1 MSSVS
6 PKNDTSVLSKTFTS
20 YQKIIILLL
29 AILQF
34 TIVLDFMILAPLGD
48 ILMKSMNMSTK
59 QFGTVVSAYAI
70 SACISGIFAA
80 GFADKFDRKKLL
92 LFFYAGFILGT
103 YFCAISY
110 NYETLF
116 IARIITGLFGGV
128 IGSISMAIITDIFS
142 IHQRGKVMGFVQMA
156 FGGSQILGIPIGLV
170 LANYWSWHATFY
182 MVLILAF
189 ILGIALVIKLKPLT
203 EHLKLIN
210 NKNALQ
216 HLLQTIKKKDYRI
229 GFLATALLSM
239 GGFLIM
245 PFSTAFIV
253 NNIHIAQ
260 SQVAIIF
267 FFTGIFS
274 IIIITFRKGLFAKPL
289 HLNNVIITNIDEFIN
304 QSAKDL
310 AENSKEK
317 NVGEHILLEE
327 TFDLNPD
334 DLMKQEDDE
343 NKSLGDDN
351 IVLDIEELD
360 PVEEQIKEDPDS
372 LKEVDLSSTLENTLE
387 TITLKKPNQVYY
399 QIYQK
404 AREKA
409 KEAKKNAIVAYLDM
423 KNIKKTYMLEDI
435 DESDSEFED
444 FVSRD
449 SDSDNESLE
458 DNDE

>member
-20 YQKIIILLL
+20 YQKIIIFLL

-182 MVLILAF
+182 MVLILA
-189 ILGIALVIKLKPLT
+189 ILLGIALVMKLNPLT

-239 GGFLIM
+239 GGFMIM

-274 IIIITFRKGLFAKPL
+274 IIIMPIVGKLSDKFDKLMIFGIGTIIAIVMVVIYT
-289 HLNNVIITNIDEFIN
+289 HLSPVPIWLVII
-304 QSAKDL
+304 
-310 AENSKEK
+310 
-317 NVGEHILLEE
+317 V
-327 TFDLNPD
+327 
-334 DLMKQEDDE
+334 
-343 NKSLGDDN
+343 N
-351 IVLDIEELD
+351 IVLFIGIMSRMVPATALNSAVPDAYDRGAYMSINSSLQQFAGGIAALFSGLVVVQKSKNSPIENFDILGY
-360 PVEEQIKEDPDS
+360 VMVVLMLLCFYFVYKVNR
-372 LKEVDLSSTLENTLE
+372 L
-387 TITLKKPNQVYY
+387 LKK
-399 QIYQK
+399 
-404 AREKA
+404 RE
-409 KEAKKNAIVAYLDM
+409 
-423 KNIKKTYMLEDI
+423 IK
-435 DESDSEFED
+435 
-444 FVSRD
+444 
-449 SDSDNESLE
+449 
-458 DNDE
+458 

>member
-6 PKNDTSVLSKTFTS
+6 PKNDTSVFSKTFTS
-20 YQKIIILLL
+20 YQKIIIFLL

-182 MVLILAF
+182 MVLILS
-189 ILGIALVIKLKPLT
+189 ILLGIALVMKLNPLT

-239 GGFLIM
+239 GGFMIM

-274 IIIITFRKGLFAKPL
+274 IIIMPIVGKLSDKYDKLMIFGIGTIIAIVMVVIYT
-289 HLNNVIITNIDEFIN
+289 HLSPVPIWLVII
-304 QSAKDL
+304 
-310 AENSKEK
+310 
-317 NVGEHILLEE
+317 V
-327 TFDLNPD
+327 
-334 DLMKQEDDE
+334 
-343 NKSLGDDN
+343 N
-351 IVLDIEELD
+351 IVLFIGIMSRMVPATALNSAVPDAYDRGAYMSINSSLQQFAGGIAALFSGLVVVQKSKNSPIENFDVLGY
-360 PVEEQIKEDPDS
+360 VMVVLMLMCFYFVFKVNV
-372 LKEVDLSSTLENTLE
+372 L
-387 TITLKKPNQVYY
+387 LKK
-399 QIYQK
+399 
-404 AREKA
+404 RE
-409 KEAKKNAIVAYLDM
+409 
-423 KNIKKTYMLEDI
+423 IK
-435 DESDSEFED
+435 
-444 FVSRD
+444 
-449 SDSDNESLE
+449 
-458 DNDE
+458 

>member
-20 YQKIIILLL
+20 YQKIIIFLL

-239 GGFLIM
+239 GGFMIM

-274 IIIITFRKGLFAKPL
+274 IIIMPIVGKLSDKFDKLMIFGIGTIIAIVMVVIYT
-289 HLNNVIITNIDEFIN
+289 HLSPVPIWLVII
-304 QSAKDL
+304 
-310 AENSKEK
+310 
-317 NVGEHILLEE
+317 V
-327 TFDLNPD
+327 
-334 DLMKQEDDE
+334 
-343 NKSLGDDN
+343 N
-351 IVLDIEELD
+351 IVLFIGIMSRMVPATALNSAVPDAYDRGAYMSINSSLQQFAGGIAALFSGLVVVQKSKNSPIENFDVLGY
-360 PVEEQIKEDPDS
+360 VMVVLMLMCFYFVYKVNV
-372 LKEVDLSSTLENTLE
+372 L
-387 TITLKKPNQVYY
+387 LKK
-399 QIYQK
+399 
-404 AREKA
+404 RE
-409 KEAKKNAIVAYLDM
+409 
-423 KNIKKTYMLEDI
+423 IK
-435 DESDSEFED
+435 
-444 FVSRD
+444 
-449 SDSDNESLE
+449 
-458 DNDE
+458 

>member
-20 YQKIIILLL
+20 YQKIIIFLL

-142 IHQRGKVMGFVQMA
+142 INQRGKVMGFVQMA

-239 GGFLIM
+239 GGFMIM

-274 IIIITFRKGLFAKPL
+274 IIIMPIVGKLSDKYDKLMIFGIGTIIAIVMVVIYT
-289 HLNNVIITNIDEFIN
+289 HLSPVPIWLVII
-304 QSAKDL
+304 
-310 AENSKEK
+310 
-317 NVGEHILLEE
+317 V
-327 TFDLNPD
+327 
-334 DLMKQEDDE
+334 
-343 NKSLGDDN
+343 N
-351 IVLDIEELD
+351 IVLFIGIMSRMVPATALNSAVPDAYDRGAYMSINSSLQQFAGGIAALFSGLVVVQKSKNSPIENFDILGY
-360 PVEEQIKEDPDS
+360 VMVVLMLLCFYFVYKVNI
-372 LKEVDLSSTLENTLE
+372 L
-387 TITLKKPNQVYY
+387 LKK
-399 QIYQK
+399 
-404 AREKA
+404 RE
-409 KEAKKNAIVAYLDM
+409 
-423 KNIKKTYMLEDI
+423 IK
-435 DESDSEFED
+435 
-444 FVSRD
+444 
-449 SDSDNESLE
+449 
-458 DNDE
+458 

>member
-20 YQKIIILLL
+20 YQKIIIFLL

-142 IHQRGKVMGFVQMA
+142 INQRGKVMGFVQMA

-239 GGFLIM
+239 GGFMIM

-274 IIIITFRKGLFAKPL
+274 IIIMPIVGKLSDKYDKLMIFGIGTIIAIVMVVIYT
-289 HLNNVIITNIDEFIN
+289 HLSPVPIWLVII
-304 QSAKDL
+304 
-310 AENSKEK
+310 
-317 NVGEHILLEE
+317 V
-327 TFDLNPD
+327 
-334 DLMKQEDDE
+334 
-343 NKSLGDDN
+343 N
-351 IVLDIEELD
+351 IVLFIGIMSRMVPATALNSAVPDAYDRGAYMSINSSLQQFAGGIAALFSGLVVVQKSKNSPIENFDVLGY
-360 PVEEQIKEDPDS
+360 VMVVLMLMCFYFVFKVNV
-372 LKEVDLSSTLENTLE
+372 L
-387 TITLKKPNQVYY
+387 LKK
-399 QIYQK
+399 
-404 AREKA
+404 RE
-409 KEAKKNAIVAYLDM
+409 I
-423 KNIKKTYMLEDI
+423 I
-435 DESDSEFED
+435 
-444 FVSRD
+444 
-449 SDSDNESLE
+449 
-458 DNDE
+458 

>member
-128 IGSISMAIITDIFS
+128 IGSISMAIITDIFT
-142 IHQRGKVMGFVQMA
+142 INQRGKVMGFVQMA

-189 ILGIALVIKLKPLT
+189 LLGIALVIKLKPLT

-260 SQVAIIF
+260 SQVPIIF

-274 IIIITFRKGLFAKPL
+274 IIIMPIVGKLSDKYDKLMIFGIGTIIAIVMVVIYT
-289 HLNNVIITNIDEFIN
+289 HLSPVPIWLVIIVNIILFIGIMSRMVPATALN
-304 QSAKDL
+304 SAVPDAYDRGAYMSINSSLQQFAGGIAALFSGLVVVQKSKNSPI
-310 AENSKEK
+310 ENFD
-317 NVGEHILLEE
+317 VLGYVMVVLMLLC
-327 TFDLNPD
+327 FYFVYKVNRL
-334 DLMKQEDDE
+334 
-343 NKSLGDDN
+343 
-351 IVLDIEELD
+351 
-360 PVEEQIKEDPDS
+360 
-372 LKEVDLSSTLENTLE
+372 
-387 TITLKKPNQVYY
+387 LKK
-399 QIYQK
+399 
-404 AREKA
+404 RE
-409 KEAKKNAIVAYLDM
+409 
-423 KNIKKTYMLEDI
+423 IK
-435 DESDSEFED
+435 
-444 FVSRD
+444 
-449 SDSDNESLE
+449 
-458 DNDE
+458 

>member
-20 YQKIIILLL
+20 YQKIIIFLL

-92 LFFYAGFILGT
+92 LFFYTGFILGT

-239 GGFLIM
+239 GGFMIM

-274 IIIITFRKGLFAKPL
+274 IIIMPIVGKLSDKYDKLMIFGIGTIIAIVMVVIYT
-289 HLNNVIITNIDEFIN
+289 HLSPVPIWLVII
-304 QSAKDL
+304 
-310 AENSKEK
+310 
-317 NVGEHILLEE
+317 V
-327 TFDLNPD
+327 
-334 DLMKQEDDE
+334 
-343 NKSLGDDN
+343 N
-351 IVLDIEELD
+351 IVLFIGIMSRMVPATALNSAVPDAYDRGAYMSINSSLQQFAGGIAALFSGLVVVQKSKNSPIENFDVLGY
-360 PVEEQIKEDPDS
+360 VMVVLMLMCFYFVFKVNV
-372 LKEVDLSSTLENTLE
+372 L
-387 TITLKKPNQVYY
+387 LKK
-399 QIYQK
+399 
-404 AREKA
+404 RE
-409 KEAKKNAIVAYLDM
+409 
-423 KNIKKTYMLEDI
+423 IK
-435 DESDSEFED
+435 
-444 FVSRD
+444 
-449 SDSDNESLE
+449 
-458 DNDE
+458 

>member
-6 PKNDTSVLSKTFTS
+6 TKNDTSVLSKTFTS

-92 LFFYAGFILGT
+92 LFFYTGFILGT

-239 GGFLIM
+239 GGFMIM
-245 PFSTAFIV
+245 PFSTAFMV

-274 IIIITFRKGLFAKPL
+274 IIIMPIVGKLSDKYDKLLIFGIGTIIAIVMVVIYT
-289 HLNNVIITNIDEFIN
+289 HLSPVPIWLVII
-304 QSAKDL
+304 
-310 AENSKEK
+310 
-317 NVGEHILLEE
+317 V
-327 TFDLNPD
+327 
-334 DLMKQEDDE
+334 
-343 NKSLGDDN
+343 N
-351 IVLDIEELD
+351 IVLFIGIMSRMVPATALNSSVPDAYDRGAYMSINSSLQQFAGGVAALFSGLVVVQKSKNSPIENFDILGY
-360 PVEEQIKEDPDS
+360 VMVILMLLCFYFVYKVNR
-372 LKEVDLSSTLENTLE
+372 L
-387 TITLKKPNQVYY
+387 LKK
-399 QIYQK
+399 
-404 AREKA
+404 RE
-409 KEAKKNAIVAYLDM
+409 
-423 KNIKKTYMLEDI
+423 IK
-435 DESDSEFED
+435 
-444 FVSRD
+444 
-449 SDSDNESLE
+449 
-458 DNDE
+458 

>member
-1 MSSVS
+1 MSFVS
-6 PKNDTSVLSKTFTS
+6 TINELPVLSKTFTS

-92 LFFYAGFILGT
+92 LFFYTGFILGT

-182 MVLILAF
+182 MVLILA
-189 ILGIALVIKLKPLT
+189 ILLGIALVIKLKPLT

-239 GGFLIM
+239 GGFMIM
-245 PFSTAFIV
+245 PFSTAFMV

-274 IIIITFRKGLFAKPL
+274 IIIMPIVGKLSDKFDKLMIFGIGTIIAIVMVVIYT
-289 HLNNVIITNIDEFIN
+289 HLSPVPIWLVII
-304 QSAKDL
+304 
-310 AENSKEK
+310 
-317 NVGEHILLEE
+317 V
-327 TFDLNPD
+327 
-334 DLMKQEDDE
+334 
-343 NKSLGDDN
+343 N
-351 IVLDIEELD
+351 IVLFIGIMSRMVPATALNSAVPDAYDRGAYMSINSSLQQFAGGVAALFSGLVVVQKSKNSPIENFDILGY
-360 PVEEQIKEDPDS
+360 VMVILMLLCFYFVYKVNR
-372 LKEVDLSSTLENTLE
+372 L
-387 TITLKKPNQVYY
+387 LKK
-399 QIYQK
+399 
-404 AREKA
+404 RE
-409 KEAKKNAIVAYLDM
+409 
-423 KNIKKTYMLEDI
+423 IK
-435 DESDSEFED
+435 
-444 FVSRD
+444 
-449 SDSDNESLE
+449 
-458 DNDE
+458 

>member
-20 YQKIIILLL
+20 YQKIIIFLL

-239 GGFLIM
+239 GGFMIM

-274 IIIITFRKGLFAKPL
+274 IIIMPIVGKLSDKYDKLMIFGIGTIIAIVMVVIYT
-289 HLNNVIITNIDEFIN
+289 HLSPVPIWLVII
-304 QSAKDL
+304 
-310 AENSKEK
+310 
-317 NVGEHILLEE
+317 V
-327 TFDLNPD
+327 
-334 DLMKQEDDE
+334 
-343 NKSLGDDN
+343 N
-351 IVLDIEELD
+351 IVLFIGIMSRMVPATALNSAVPDAYDRGAYMSINSSLQQFAGGIAALFSGLVVVQNSKNSPIENFDILGY
-360 PVEEQIKEDPDS
+360 VMVI
-372 LKEVDLSSTLENTLE
+372 LM
-387 TITLKKPNQVYY
+387 Y
-399 QIYQK
+399 
-404 AREKA
+404 
-409 KEAKKNAIVAYLDM
+409 
-423 KNIKKTYMLEDI
+423 
-435 DESDSEFED
+435 F
-444 FVSRD
+444 
-449 SDSDNESLE
+449 
-458 DNDE
+458 

>member
-189 ILGIALVIKLKPLT
+189 LLGIALVMKLNPLT

-274 IIIITFRKGLFAKPL
+274 IIIMPIVGKLSDKFDKLMIFGIGTIIAIVMVVIYT
-289 HLNNVIITNIDEFIN
+289 HLSPVPIWLVIIVNIILFIGIMSRMVPATALN
-304 QSAKDL
+304 SAVPDAYDRGAYMSINSSLQQFAGGIAALFSGLVVVQKSKNSPI
-310 AENSKEK
+310 ENFDVLGYVMVVLMLLCFYFVYKV
-317 NVGEHILLEE
+317 NVL
-327 TFDLNPD
+327 
-334 DLMKQEDDE
+334 
-343 NKSLGDDN
+343 
-351 IVLDIEELD
+351 
-360 PVEEQIKEDPDS
+360 
-372 LKEVDLSSTLENTLE
+372 
-387 TITLKKPNQVYY
+387 LKK
-399 QIYQK
+399 
-404 AREKA
+404 RE
-409 KEAKKNAIVAYLDM
+409 
-423 KNIKKTYMLEDI
+423 IK
-435 DESDSEFED
+435 
-444 FVSRD
+444 
-449 SDSDNESLE
+449 
-458 DNDE
+458 

>member
-1 MSSVS
+1 MYSVS

-20 YQKIIILLL
+20 YQKIIIFLL

-239 GGFLIM
+239 GGFMIM

-274 IIIITFRKGLFAKPL
+274 IIIMPIVGKLSDKYDKLMIFGIGTIIAIVMVVIYT
-289 HLNNVIITNIDEFIN
+289 HLSPVPIWLVII
-304 QSAKDL
+304 
-310 AENSKEK
+310 
-317 NVGEHILLEE
+317 V
-327 TFDLNPD
+327 
-334 DLMKQEDDE
+334 
-343 NKSLGDDN
+343 N
-351 IVLDIEELD
+351 IVLFIGIMSRMVPATALNSAVPDAYDRGAYMSINSSLQQFAGGIAALFSGLVVVQKSKNSPIENFDVLGY
-360 PVEEQIKEDPDS
+360 VMVVLMLMCFYFVFKVNV
-372 LKEVDLSSTLENTLE
+372 L
-387 TITLKKPNQVYY
+387 LKK
-399 QIYQK
+399 
-404 AREKA
+404 RE
-409 KEAKKNAIVAYLDM
+409 
-423 KNIKKTYMLEDI
+423 IK
-435 DESDSEFED
+435 
-444 FVSRD
+444 
-449 SDSDNESLE
+449 
-458 DNDE
+458 

>member
-20 YQKIIILLL
+20 YQKIIIFLL

-59 QFGTVVSAYAI
+59 QFGTVVSAYAL

-182 MVLILAF
+182 MVLILA
-189 ILGIALVIKLKPLT
+189 ILLGIALVIKLNPLT

-239 GGFLIM
+239 GGFMIM

-274 IIIITFRKGLFAKPL
+274 IIIMPIVGKLSDKFDKLMIFGIGTIIAIVMVVMYT
-289 HLNNVIITNIDEFIN
+289 HLSPVPIWLVII
-304 QSAKDL
+304 
-310 AENSKEK
+310 
-317 NVGEHILLEE
+317 V
-327 TFDLNPD
+327 
-334 DLMKQEDDE
+334 
-343 NKSLGDDN
+343 N
-351 IVLDIEELD
+351 IVLFIGIMSRMVPATALNSAVPDAYDRGAYMSINSSLQQFAGGIAALFSGLVVVQKSKNSPIENFDILGY
-360 PVEEQIKEDPDS
+360 VMVVLMLLCFYFVYKVNR
-372 LKEVDLSSTLENTLE
+372 L
-387 TITLKKPNQVYY
+387 LKK
-399 QIYQK
+399 
-404 AREKA
+404 RE
-409 KEAKKNAIVAYLDM
+409 
-423 KNIKKTYMLEDI
+423 IK
-435 DESDSEFED
+435 
-444 FVSRD
+444 
-449 SDSDNESLE
+449 
-458 DNDE
+458 

>member
-189 ILGIALVIKLKPLT
+189 LLGIALVIKLKPLT

-253 NNIHIAQ
+253 NNLHIAQ
-260 SQVAIIF
+260 SQVAVIF

-274 IIIITFRKGLFAKPL
+274 IIIMPIVGKLSDKFDKLMIFGIGTIIAIVMVVIYT
-289 HLNNVIITNIDEFIN
+289 HLSPVPIWLVII
-304 QSAKDL
+304 
-310 AENSKEK
+310 
-317 NVGEHILLEE
+317 V
-327 TFDLNPD
+327 
-334 DLMKQEDDE
+334 
-343 NKSLGDDN
+343 N
-351 IVLDIEELD
+351 IVLFIGIMSRMVPATALNSAVPDAYDRGAYMSINSSLQQFAGGIAALFSGLVVVQKSKNSPIENFDVLGY
-360 PVEEQIKEDPDS
+360 VMVVLMLMCFYFVYKVNV
-372 LKEVDLSSTLENTLE
+372 L
-387 TITLKKPNQVYY
+387 LKK
-399 QIYQK
+399 
-404 AREKA
+404 RE
-409 KEAKKNAIVAYLDM
+409 
-423 KNIKKTYMLEDI
+423 IK
-435 DESDSEFED
+435 
-444 FVSRD
+444 
-449 SDSDNESLE
+449 
-458 DNDE
+458 

>member
-6 PKNDTSVLSKTFTS
+6 TKNDTSVLSKTFTS

-92 LFFYAGFILGT
+92 LFFYTGFILGT

-182 MVLILAF
+182 MVLILA
-189 ILGIALVIKLKPLT
+189 ILLGIALVIKLNPLT

-239 GGFLIM
+239 GGFMIM

-274 IIIITFRKGLFAKPL
+274 IIIMPIVGKLSDKFDKLMIFGIGTIIAIVMVVIYT
-289 HLNNVIITNIDEFIN
+289 HLSPVPIWLVII
-304 QSAKDL
+304 
-310 AENSKEK
+310 
-317 NVGEHILLEE
+317 V
-327 TFDLNPD
+327 
-334 DLMKQEDDE
+334 
-343 NKSLGDDN
+343 N
-351 IVLDIEELD
+351 IVLFIGIMSRMVPATALNSAVPDAYDRGAYMSINSSLQQFAGGVAALFSGLVVVQKSKNSPIENFDILGY
-360 PVEEQIKEDPDS
+360 VMVVLMLLCFYFVYKVNR
-372 LKEVDLSSTLENTLE
+372 L
-387 TITLKKPNQVYY
+387 LKK
-399 QIYQK
+399 
-404 AREKA
+404 RE
-409 KEAKKNAIVAYLDM
+409 
-423 KNIKKTYMLEDI
+423 IK
-435 DESDSEFED
+435 
-444 FVSRD
+444 
-449 SDSDNESLE
+449 
-458 DNDE
+458 

>member
-260 SQVAIIF
+260 SQVAVIF

-274 IIIITFRKGLFAKPL
+274 IIIMPIVGKLSDKFDKLMIFGIGTIIAIVMVVIYT
-289 HLNNVIITNIDEFIN
+289 HLSPVPIWLVII
-304 QSAKDL
+304 
-310 AENSKEK
+310 
-317 NVGEHILLEE
+317 V
-327 TFDLNPD
+327 
-334 DLMKQEDDE
+334 
-343 NKSLGDDN
+343 N
-351 IVLDIEELD
+351 IVLFIGIMSRMVPATALNSAVPDAYDRGAYMSINSSLQQFAGGIAALFSGLVVVQKSKNSPIENFDVLGY
-360 PVEEQIKEDPDS
+360 VMVVLMLMCFYFVYKVNV
-372 LKEVDLSSTLENTLE
+372 L
-387 TITLKKPNQVYY
+387 LKK
-399 QIYQK
+399 
-404 AREKA
+404 RE
-409 KEAKKNAIVAYLDM
+409 
-423 KNIKKTYMLEDI
+423 IK
-435 DESDSEFED
+435 
-444 FVSRD
+444 
-449 SDSDNESLE
+449 
-458 DNDE
+458 

>member
-6 PKNDTSVLSKTFTS
+6 PKNNTSVLSKTFTS
-20 YQKIIILLL
+20 YQKIIIFLL

-239 GGFLIM
+239 GGFMIM

-274 IIIITFRKGLFAKPL
+274 IIIMPIVGKLSDKYDKLMIFGIGTIIAIVMVVIYT
-289 HLNNVIITNIDEFIN
+289 HLSPVPIWLVII
-304 QSAKDL
+304 
-310 AENSKEK
+310 
-317 NVGEHILLEE
+317 V
-327 TFDLNPD
+327 
-334 DLMKQEDDE
+334 
-343 NKSLGDDN
+343 N
-351 IVLDIEELD
+351 IVLFIGIMSRMVPATALNSAVPDAYDRGAYMSINSSLQQFAGGIAALFSGLVVVQKSKNSPIENFDILGY
-360 PVEEQIKEDPDS
+360 VMVVLMLMCFYFVYKVNV
-372 LKEVDLSSTLENTLE
+372 L
-387 TITLKKPNQVYY
+387 LKK
-399 QIYQK
+399 
-404 AREKA
+404 RE
-409 KEAKKNAIVAYLDM
+409 
-423 KNIKKTYMLEDI
+423 IK
-435 DESDSEFED
+435 
-444 FVSRD
+444 
-449 SDSDNESLE
+449 
-458 DNDE
+458 

>member
-20 YQKIIILLL
+20 YQKIIIFLL

-239 GGFLIM
+239 GGFMIM

-274 IIIITFRKGLFAKPL
+274 IIIMPIVGKLSDKYDKLMIFGIGTIIAIVMVVIYT
-289 HLNNVIITNIDEFIN
+289 HLSPVPIWLVII
-304 QSAKDL
+304 
-310 AENSKEK
+310 
-317 NVGEHILLEE
+317 V
-327 TFDLNPD
+327 
-334 DLMKQEDDE
+334 
-343 NKSLGDDN
+343 N
-351 IVLDIEELD
+351 IVLFIGIMSRMVPATALNSAVPDAYDRGAYMSINSSLQQFAGGIAALFSGLVVVQKSKNSPIENFDVLGY
-360 PVEEQIKEDPDS
+360 VMVVLMLLCFYFVFKVNV
-372 LKEVDLSSTLENTLE
+372 L
-387 TITLKKPNQVYY
+387 LKK
-399 QIYQK
+399 
-404 AREKA
+404 RE
-409 KEAKKNAIVAYLDM
+409 
-423 KNIKKTYMLEDI
+423 IK
-435 DESDSEFED
+435 
-444 FVSRD
+444 
-449 SDSDNESLE
+449 
-458 DNDE
+458 

>member
-20 YQKIIILLL
+20 YQKIIIFLL

-92 LFFYAGFILGT
+92 LFFYAGFIFGT

-142 IHQRGKVMGFVQMA
+142 INQRGKVMGFVQMA

-274 IIIITFRKGLFAKPL
+274 IIIMPIVGKLSDKFDKLMIFGIGTIIAIVMVVIYT
-289 HLNNVIITNIDEFIN
+289 HLSPVPIWLVII
-304 QSAKDL
+304 
-310 AENSKEK
+310 
-317 NVGEHILLEE
+317 V
-327 TFDLNPD
+327 
-334 DLMKQEDDE
+334 
-343 NKSLGDDN
+343 N
-351 IVLDIEELD
+351 IVLFIGIMSRMVPATALNSAVPDAYDRGAYMSINSSLQQFAGGIAALFSGLVVVQKSKNSPIENFDVLGY
-360 PVEEQIKEDPDS
+360 VMVVLMLMCFYFVYKVNI
-372 LKEVDLSSTLENTLE
+372 L
-387 TITLKKPNQVYY
+387 LKK
-399 QIYQK
+399 
-404 AREKA
+404 RE
-409 KEAKKNAIVAYLDM
+409 
-423 KNIKKTYMLEDI
+423 IK
-435 DESDSEFED
+435 
-444 FVSRD
+444 
-449 SDSDNESLE
+449 
-458 DNDE
+458 

>member
-20 YQKIIILLL
+20 YQKIIIFLL

-239 GGFLIM
+239 GGFMIM

-274 IIIITFRKGLFAKPL
+274 IIIMPIVGKLSDKFDKLMIFGIGTIIAIVMVVIYT
-289 HLNNVIITNIDEFIN
+289 HLSPVPIWLVII
-304 QSAKDL
+304 
-310 AENSKEK
+310 
-317 NVGEHILLEE
+317 V
-327 TFDLNPD
+327 
-334 DLMKQEDDE
+334 
-343 NKSLGDDN
+343 N
-351 IVLDIEELD
+351 IVLFIGIMSRMVPATALNSAVPDAYDRGAYMSINSSLQQFAGGIAALFSGLVVVQNSKNSPIENFDILGY
-360 PVEEQIKEDPDS
+360 VMVVLMLMCFYFVYKVNI
-372 LKEVDLSSTLENTLE
+372 L
-387 TITLKKPNQVYY
+387 LKK
-399 QIYQK
+399 
-404 AREKA
+404 RE
-409 KEAKKNAIVAYLDM
+409 
-423 KNIKKTYMLEDI
+423 IK
-435 DESDSEFED
+435 
-444 FVSRD
+444 
-449 SDSDNESLE
+449 
-458 DNDE
+458 

>member
-6 PKNDTSVLSKTFTS
+6 PKNELPVLSKTFTS

-182 MVLILAF
+182 MVLILA
-189 ILGIALVIKLKPLT
+189 ILLGIALVIKLNPLT

-274 IIIITFRKGLFAKPL
+274 IIIMPIVGKLSDKYDKLLIFGIGTIIAIVMVVIYT
-289 HLNNVIITNIDEFIN
+289 HLSPVPIWLVII
-304 QSAKDL
+304 
-310 AENSKEK
+310 
-317 NVGEHILLEE
+317 V
-327 TFDLNPD
+327 
-334 DLMKQEDDE
+334 
-343 NKSLGDDN
+343 N
-351 IVLDIEELD
+351 IVLFIGIMSRMVPATALNSAVPDAYDRGAYMSINSSLQQFAGGIAALFSGLVVVQKSKNSPIENFDILGY
-360 PVEEQIKEDPDS
+360 VMVILMLLCFYFVYKVNR
-372 LKEVDLSSTLENTLE
+372 L
-387 TITLKKPNQVYY
+387 LKK
-399 QIYQK
+399 
-404 AREKA
+404 RE
-409 KEAKKNAIVAYLDM
+409 
-423 KNIKKTYMLEDI
+423 IK
-435 DESDSEFED
+435 
-444 FVSRD
+444 
-449 SDSDNESLE
+449 
-458 DNDE
+458 

>member
-182 MVLILAF
+182 MVLILA
-189 ILGIALVIKLKPLT
+189 ILLGIALVMKLNPLT

-239 GGFLIM
+239 GGFMIM

-274 IIIITFRKGLFAKPL
+274 IIIMPIVGKLSDKFDKLMIFGIGTIIAIVMVVMYT
-289 HLNNVIITNIDEFIN
+289 HLSPVPIWLVII
-304 QSAKDL
+304 
-310 AENSKEK
+310 
-317 NVGEHILLEE
+317 V
-327 TFDLNPD
+327 
-334 DLMKQEDDE
+334 
-343 NKSLGDDN
+343 N
-351 IVLDIEELD
+351 IVLFIGIMSRMVPATALNSAVPDAYDRGAYMSINSSLQQFAGGIAALFSGLVVVQKSKNSPIENFDILGY
-360 PVEEQIKEDPDS
+360 VMVVLMLLCFYFVYKVNR
-372 LKEVDLSSTLENTLE
+372 L
-387 TITLKKPNQVYY
+387 LKK
-399 QIYQK
+399 
-404 AREKA
+404 RE
-409 KEAKKNAIVAYLDM
+409 
-423 KNIKKTYMLEDI
+423 IK
-435 DESDSEFED
+435 
-444 FVSRD
+444 
-449 SDSDNESLE
+449 
-458 DNDE
+458 

>member
-20 YQKIIILLL
+20 YQKIIIFLL

-239 GGFLIM
+239 GGFMIM

-274 IIIITFRKGLFAKPL
+274 IIIMPIVGKLSDKYDKLMIFGIGTIIAIVMVVIYT
-289 HLNNVIITNIDEFIN
+289 HLSPVPIWLVII
-304 QSAKDL
+304 
-310 AENSKEK
+310 
-317 NVGEHILLEE
+317 V
-327 TFDLNPD
+327 
-334 DLMKQEDDE
+334 
-343 NKSLGDDN
+343 N
-351 IVLDIEELD
+351 IVLFIGIMSRMVPATALNSAVPDAYDRGAYMSINSSLQQFAGGIAALFSGLVVVQKSKNSPIENFDILGYGW
-360 PVEEQIKEDPDS
+360 
-372 LKEVDLSSTLENTLE
+372 L
-387 TITLKKPNQVYY
+387 
-399 QIYQK
+399 
-404 AREKA
+404 
-409 KEAKKNAIVAYLDM
+409 
-423 KNIKKTYMLEDI
+423 
-435 DESDSEFED
+435 F
-444 FVSRD
+444 
-449 SDSDNESLE
+449 
-458 DNDE
+458 

>member
-20 YQKIIILLL
+20 YQKIIIFLL

-128 IGSISMAIITDIFS
+128 IGSISMAIITDIFT
-142 IHQRGKVMGFVQMA
+142 INQRGKVMGFVQMA

-189 ILGIALVIKLKPLT
+189 LLGIALVIKLKPLT

-239 GGFLIM
+239 GGFMIM

-274 IIIITFRKGLFAKPL
+274 IIIMPIVGKLSDKFDKLMIFGIGTIIAIVMVVIYT
-289 HLNNVIITNIDEFIN
+289 HLSPVPIWLVII
-304 QSAKDL
+304 
-310 AENSKEK
+310 
-317 NVGEHILLEE
+317 V
-327 TFDLNPD
+327 
-334 DLMKQEDDE
+334 
-343 NKSLGDDN
+343 N
-351 IVLDIEELD
+351 IVLFIGIMSRMVPATALNSAVPDAYDRGAYMSINSSLQQFAGGIAALFSGLVVVQKSKNSPIENFDILGY
-360 PVEEQIKEDPDS
+360 VMVVLMLMCFYFVFKVNV
-372 LKEVDLSSTLENTLE
+372 L
-387 TITLKKPNQVYY
+387 LKK
-399 QIYQK
+399 
-404 AREKA
+404 RE
-409 KEAKKNAIVAYLDM
+409 
-423 KNIKKTYMLEDI
+423 IK
-435 DESDSEFED
+435 
-444 FVSRD
+444 
-449 SDSDNESLE
+449 
-458 DNDE
+458 

>member
-20 YQKIIILLL
+20 YQKIIIFLL

-92 LFFYAGFILGT
+92 LFFYTGFILGT

-239 GGFLIM
+239 GGFMIM

-274 IIIITFRKGLFAKPL
+274 IIIMPIVGKLSDKYDKLMIFGIGTIIAIVMVVIYT
-289 HLNNVIITNIDEFIN
+289 HLSPVPIWLVII
-304 QSAKDL
+304 
-310 AENSKEK
+310 
-317 NVGEHILLEE
+317 V
-327 TFDLNPD
+327 
-334 DLMKQEDDE
+334 
-343 NKSLGDDN
+343 N
-351 IVLDIEELD
+351 IVLFIGIMSRMVPATALNSAVPDAYDRGAYMSINSSLQQFAGGIAALFSGLVVVQKSKNSPIENFDVLGY
-360 PVEEQIKEDPDS
+360 VMVVLMLMCFYFVYKVNI
-372 LKEVDLSSTLENTLE
+372 L
-387 TITLKKPNQVYY
+387 LKK
-399 QIYQK
+399 
-404 AREKA
+404 RE
-409 KEAKKNAIVAYLDM
+409 
-423 KNIKKTYMLEDI
+423 IK
-435 DESDSEFED
+435 
-444 FVSRD
+444 
-449 SDSDNESLE
+449 
-458 DNDE
+458 

>member
-6 PKNDTSVLSKTFTS
+6 PKNDTFVLSKTFTS

-142 IHQRGKVMGFVQMA
+142 INQRGKVMGFVQMA

-239 GGFLIM
+239 GGFMIM

-274 IIIITFRKGLFAKPL
+274 IIIMPIVGKLSDKYDKLMIFGIGTIIAIVMVVIYT
-289 HLNNVIITNIDEFIN
+289 HLSPVPIWLVII
-304 QSAKDL
+304 
-310 AENSKEK
+310 
-317 NVGEHILLEE
+317 V
-327 TFDLNPD
+327 
-334 DLMKQEDDE
+334 
-343 NKSLGDDN
+343 N
-351 IVLDIEELD
+351 IVLFIGIMSRMVPATALNSAVPDAYDRGAYMSINSSLQQFAGGIAALFSGLVVVQKSKNSPIENFDVLGY
-360 PVEEQIKEDPDS
+360 VMVVLMLMCFYFVYKVNI
-372 LKEVDLSSTLENTLE
+372 L
-387 TITLKKPNQVYY
+387 LKK
-399 QIYQK
+399 
-404 AREKA
+404 RE
-409 KEAKKNAIVAYLDM
+409 
-423 KNIKKTYMLEDI
+423 IK
-435 DESDSEFED
+435 
-444 FVSRD
+444 
-449 SDSDNESLE
+449 
-458 DNDE
+458 

>member
-20 YQKIIILLL
+20 YQKIIIFLL

-142 IHQRGKVMGFVQMA
+142 INQRGKVMGFVQMA

-239 GGFLIM
+239 GGFMIM

-274 IIIITFRKGLFAKPL
+274 IIIMPIVGKLSDKYDKLMIFGIGTIIAIVMVVIYT
-289 HLNNVIITNIDEFIN
+289 HLSPVPIWLVII
-304 QSAKDL
+304 
-310 AENSKEK
+310 
-317 NVGEHILLEE
+317 V
-327 TFDLNPD
+327 
-334 DLMKQEDDE
+334 
-343 NKSLGDDN
+343 N
-351 IVLDIEELD
+351 IVLFIGIMSRMVPATALNSAVPDAYDRGAYMSINSSLQQFAGGIAALFSGLVVVQKSKNSPIENFDILGY
-360 PVEEQIKEDPDS
+360 VMVVLMLLCFYFVYKVKR
-372 LKEVDLSSTLENTLE
+372 L
-387 TITLKKPNQVYY
+387 LKK
-399 QIYQK
+399 
-404 AREKA
+404 RE
-409 KEAKKNAIVAYLDM
+409 
-423 KNIKKTYMLEDI
+423 IK
-435 DESDSEFED
+435 
-444 FVSRD
+444 
-449 SDSDNESLE
+449 
-458 DNDE
+458 

>member
-182 MVLILAF
+182 MVLILA
-189 ILGIALVIKLKPLT
+189 ILLGIALVIKLNPLT

-239 GGFLIM
+239 GGFMIM

-274 IIIITFRKGLFAKPL
+274 IIIMPIVGKLSDKYDKLMIFGIGTIIAIVMVVIYT
-289 HLNNVIITNIDEFIN
+289 HLSPVPIWLVII
-304 QSAKDL
+304 
-310 AENSKEK
+310 
-317 NVGEHILLEE
+317 V
-327 TFDLNPD
+327 
-334 DLMKQEDDE
+334 
-343 NKSLGDDN
+343 N
-351 IVLDIEELD
+351 IVLFIGIMSRMVPATALNSAVPDAYDRGAYMSINSSLQQFAGGIAALFSGLVVVQKSKNSPIENFDVLGY
-360 PVEEQIKEDPDS
+360 VMVVLMLMCFYFVYKVNI
-372 LKEVDLSSTLENTLE
+372 L
-387 TITLKKPNQVYY
+387 LKK
-399 QIYQK
+399 
-404 AREKA
+404 RE
-409 KEAKKNAIVAYLDM
+409 
-423 KNIKKTYMLEDI
+423 IK
-435 DESDSEFED
+435 
-444 FVSRD
+444 
-449 SDSDNESLE
+449 
-458 DNDE
+458 

>member
-20 YQKIIILLL
+20 YQKIIIFLL

-260 SQVAIIF
+260 SQVAVIF

-274 IIIITFRKGLFAKPL
+274 IIIMPIVGKLSDKFDKLMIFGIGTIIAIVMVVIYT
-289 HLNNVIITNIDEFIN
+289 HLSPVPIWLVIIVNIILFIGIMSRMVPATALN
-304 QSAKDL
+304 SAVPDAYDRGAYMSINSSLQQFAGGIAALFSGLVVVQKSKNSPI
-310 AENSKEK
+310 ENFDVLGYVMVVLMLLCFYFVYKV
-317 NVGEHILLEE
+317 NVL
-327 TFDLNPD
+327 
-334 DLMKQEDDE
+334 
-343 NKSLGDDN
+343 
-351 IVLDIEELD
+351 
-360 PVEEQIKEDPDS
+360 
-372 LKEVDLSSTLENTLE
+372 
-387 TITLKKPNQVYY
+387 LKK
-399 QIYQK
+399 
-404 AREKA
+404 RE
-409 KEAKKNAIVAYLDM
+409 
-423 KNIKKTYMLEDI
+423 IK
-435 DESDSEFED
+435 
-444 FVSRD
+444 
-449 SDSDNESLE
+449 
-458 DNDE
+458 

>member
-1 MSSVS
+1 MYSVS

-20 YQKIIILLL
+20 YQKIIIFLL

-239 GGFLIM
+239 GGFMIM

-274 IIIITFRKGLFAKPL
+274 IIIMPIVGKLSDKYDKLMIFGIGTIIAIVMVVIYT
-289 HLNNVIITNIDEFIN
+289 HLSPVPIWLVII
-304 QSAKDL
+304 
-310 AENSKEK
+310 
-317 NVGEHILLEE
+317 V
-327 TFDLNPD
+327 
-334 DLMKQEDDE
+334 
-343 NKSLGDDN
+343 N
-351 IVLDIEELD
+351 IVLFIGIMSRMVPATALNSAVPDAYDRGAYMSINSSLQQFAGGIAALFSGLVVVQKSKNSPIENFDVLGY
-360 PVEEQIKEDPDS
+360 VMVVLMLMCFYFVYKVNI
-372 LKEVDLSSTLENTLE
+372 L
-387 TITLKKPNQVYY
+387 LKK
-399 QIYQK
+399 
-404 AREKA
+404 RE
-409 KEAKKNAIVAYLDM
+409 
-423 KNIKKTYMLEDI
+423 IK
-435 DESDSEFED
+435 
-444 FVSRD
+444 
-449 SDSDNESLE
+449 
-458 DNDE
+458 

>member
-6 PKNDTSVLSKTFTS
+6 TKNESSVLSKTFTS

-92 LFFYAGFILGT
+92 LFFYTGFIFGT

-182 MVLILAF
+182 MVLILA
-189 ILGIALVIKLKPLT
+189 ILLGIALVIKLNPLT

-239 GGFLIM
+239 GGFMIM
-245 PFSTAFIV
+245 PFSTAFMV

-274 IIIITFRKGLFAKPL
+274 IIIMPIVGKLSDKYDKLLIFGIGTIIAIVMVVIYT
-289 HLNNVIITNIDEFIN
+289 HLSPVPIWLVII
-304 QSAKDL
+304 
-310 AENSKEK
+310 
-317 NVGEHILLEE
+317 V
-327 TFDLNPD
+327 
-334 DLMKQEDDE
+334 
-343 NKSLGDDN
+343 N
-351 IVLDIEELD
+351 IVLFIGIMSRMVPATALNSAVPDAYDRGAYMSINSSLQQFAGGIAALFSGLVVVQKSKNSPIENFDILGY
-360 PVEEQIKEDPDS
+360 VMVVLMLLCFYFVYKVNR
-372 LKEVDLSSTLENTLE
+372 L
-387 TITLKKPNQVYY
+387 LKK
-399 QIYQK
+399 
-404 AREKA
+404 REI
-409 KEAKKNAIVAYLDM
+409 E
-423 KNIKKTYMLEDI
+423 
-435 DESDSEFED
+435 
-444 FVSRD
+444 
-449 SDSDNESLE
+449 
-458 DNDE
+458 

>member
-20 YQKIIILLL
+20 YQKIIIFLL

-142 IHQRGKVMGFVQMA
+142 INQRGKVMGFVQMA

-239 GGFLIM
+239 GGFMIM

-274 IIIITFRKGLFAKPL
+274 IIIMPIVGKLSDKYDKLMIFGIGTIIAIVMVVIYT
-289 HLNNVIITNIDEFIN
+289 HLSPVPIWLVII
-304 QSAKDL
+304 
-310 AENSKEK
+310 
-317 NVGEHILLEE
+317 V
-327 TFDLNPD
+327 
-334 DLMKQEDDE
+334 
-343 NKSLGDDN
+343 N
-351 IVLDIEELD
+351 IVLFIGIMSRMVPATALNSAVPDAYDRGAYMSINSSLQQFAGGIAALFSGLVVVQKSKNSPIENFDILGY
-360 PVEEQIKEDPDS
+360 VMVVLMLMCFYFVYKVNV
-372 LKEVDLSSTLENTLE
+372 L
-387 TITLKKPNQVYY
+387 LKK
-399 QIYQK
+399 
-404 AREKA
+404 RE
-409 KEAKKNAIVAYLDM
+409 
-423 KNIKKTYMLEDI
+423 IK
-435 DESDSEFED
+435 
-444 FVSRD
+444 
-449 SDSDNESLE
+449 
-458 DNDE
+458 

>member
-20 YQKIIILLL
+20 YQKIIIFLL

-128 IGSISMAIITDIFS
+128 IGSISMAIITDIFT
-142 IHQRGKVMGFVQMA
+142 INQRGKVMGFVQMA

-239 GGFLIM
+239 GGFMIM

-274 IIIITFRKGLFAKPL
+274 IIIMPIVGKLSDKFDKLMIFGIGTIIAIVMVVIYT
-289 HLNNVIITNIDEFIN
+289 HLSPVPIWLVII
-304 QSAKDL
+304 
-310 AENSKEK
+310 
-317 NVGEHILLEE
+317 V
-327 TFDLNPD
+327 
-334 DLMKQEDDE
+334 
-343 NKSLGDDN
+343 N
-351 IVLDIEELD
+351 IVLFIGIMSRMVPATALNSAVPDAYDRGAYMSINSSLQQFAGGIAALFSGLVVVQKSKNSPIENFDVLGY
-360 PVEEQIKEDPDS
+360 VMVVLMLMCFYFVYKVNI
-372 LKEVDLSSTLENTLE
+372 L
-387 TITLKKPNQVYY
+387 LKK
-399 QIYQK
+399 
-404 AREKA
+404 RE
-409 KEAKKNAIVAYLDM
+409 
-423 KNIKKTYMLEDI
+423 IK
-435 DESDSEFED
+435 
-444 FVSRD
+444 
-449 SDSDNESLE
+449 
-458 DNDE
+458 

>member
-20 YQKIIILLL
+20 YQKIIIFLL

-142 IHQRGKVMGFVQMA
+142 INQRGKVMGFVQMA

-189 ILGIALVIKLKPLT
+189 LLGIALVIKLKPLT

-239 GGFLIM
+239 GGFMIM

-274 IIIITFRKGLFAKPL
+274 IIIMPIVGKLSDKFDKLMIFGIGTIIAIVMVVIYT
-289 HLNNVIITNIDEFIN
+289 HLSPVPIWLVII
-304 QSAKDL
+304 
-310 AENSKEK
+310 
-317 NVGEHILLEE
+317 V
-327 TFDLNPD
+327 
-334 DLMKQEDDE
+334 
-343 NKSLGDDN
+343 N
-351 IVLDIEELD
+351 IVLFIGIMSRMVPATALNSAVPDAYDRGAYMSINSSLQQFAGGIAALFSGLVVVQKSKNSPIENFDILGY
-360 PVEEQIKEDPDS
+360 VMVVLMLMCFYFVYKVNV
-372 LKEVDLSSTLENTLE
+372 L
-387 TITLKKPNQVYY
+387 LKK
-399 QIYQK
+399 
-404 AREKA
+404 RE
-409 KEAKKNAIVAYLDM
+409 
-423 KNIKKTYMLEDI
+423 IK
-435 DESDSEFED
+435 
-444 FVSRD
+444 
-449 SDSDNESLE
+449 
-458 DNDE
+458 

>member
-20 YQKIIILLL
+20 YQKIIIFLL

-239 GGFLIM
+239 GGFMIM

-274 IIIITFRKGLFAKPL
+274 IIIMPIVGKLSDKYDKLMIFGIGTIIAIVMVVIYT
-289 HLNNVIITNIDEFIN
+289 HLSPVPIWLVII
-304 QSAKDL
+304 
-310 AENSKEK
+310 
-317 NVGEHILLEE
+317 V
-327 TFDLNPD
+327 
-334 DLMKQEDDE
+334 
-343 NKSLGDDN
+343 N
-351 IVLDIEELD
+351 IVLFIGIMSRMVPATALNSAVPDAYDRGAYMSINSSLQQFAGGIAALFSGLVVVQKSKNSPIENFDVLGY
-360 PVEEQIKEDPDS
+360 VMVVLMLMCFYFVFKVNV
-372 LKEVDLSSTLENTLE
+372 L
-387 TITLKKPNQVYY
+387 LKK
-399 QIYQK
+399 
-404 AREKA
+404 RE
-409 KEAKKNAIVAYLDM
+409 I
-423 KNIKKTYMLEDI
+423 I
-435 DESDSEFED
+435 
-444 FVSRD
+444 
-449 SDSDNESLE
+449 
-458 DNDE
+458 

>member
-6 PKNDTSVLSKTFTS
+6 TKNESSVLSKTFTS

-92 LFFYAGFILGT
+92 LFFYTGFIFGT

-182 MVLILAF
+182 MVLILA
-189 ILGIALVIKLKPLT
+189 ILLGIALVIKLNPLT

-229 GFLATALLSM
+229 GFLATALISM

-274 IIIITFRKGLFAKPL
+274 IIIMPIVGKLSDKYDKLLIFGIGTIIAIVMVVIYT
-289 HLNNVIITNIDEFIN
+289 HLSPVPIWLVII
-304 QSAKDL
+304 
-310 AENSKEK
+310 
-317 NVGEHILLEE
+317 V
-327 TFDLNPD
+327 
-334 DLMKQEDDE
+334 
-343 NKSLGDDN
+343 N
-351 IVLDIEELD
+351 IVLFIGIMSRMVPATALNSEVPDAYDRGAYMSINSSLQQFAGGIAALFSGLVVVQKSKNSPIENFDILGY
-360 PVEEQIKEDPDS
+360 VMVVLMLLCFYFVHKVNR
-372 LKEVDLSSTLENTLE
+372 L
-387 TITLKKPNQVYY
+387 LKK
-399 QIYQK
+399 
-404 AREKA
+404 RE
-409 KEAKKNAIVAYLDM
+409 
-423 KNIKKTYMLEDI
+423 IK
-435 DESDSEFED
+435 
-444 FVSRD
+444 
-449 SDSDNESLE
+449 
-458 DNDE
+458 

>member
-20 YQKIIILLL
+20 YQKIIIFLL

-274 IIIITFRKGLFAKPL
+274 IIIMPIVGKLSDKFDKLMIFGIGTIIAIVMVVMYT
-289 HLNNVIITNIDEFIN
+289 HLSPVPIWLVII
-304 QSAKDL
+304 
-310 AENSKEK
+310 
-317 NVGEHILLEE
+317 V
-327 TFDLNPD
+327 
-334 DLMKQEDDE
+334 
-343 NKSLGDDN
+343 N
-351 IVLDIEELD
+351 IVLFIGIMSRMVPATALNSAVPDAYDRGAYMSINSSLQQFAGGIAALFSGLVVVQKSKNSPIENFDVLGY
-360 PVEEQIKEDPDS
+360 VMVVLMLMCFYFVFKVNV
-372 LKEVDLSSTLENTLE
+372 L
-387 TITLKKPNQVYY
+387 LKK
-399 QIYQK
+399 
-404 AREKA
+404 RE
-409 KEAKKNAIVAYLDM
+409 
-423 KNIKKTYMLEDI
+423 IK
-435 DESDSEFED
+435 
-444 FVSRD
+444 
-449 SDSDNESLE
+449 
-458 DNDE
+458 